1 LGSEFSQI
9 QSENEMKFGSIHPRP
24 NTDPN
29 PYSFA
34 GGDALVAFAESHN
47 MVVRG
52 HTLLWH
58 NNVPH
63 WLTSGGYTPAQMASF
78 LQDHIHTVLQRGL
91 QR

>member
-1 LGSEFSQI
+1 
-9 QSENEMKFGSIHPRP
+9 MKFGSIHPRP

-58 NNVPH
+58 NNVPN

>member
-63 WLTSGGYTPAQMASF
+63 WLTSGSDTPAQMATI
-78 LQDHIHTVLQRGL
+78 LQDHINTVLHH
-91 QR
+91 